1 MTKYQNNKNKKSGF
15 ENIVI
20 MIGSALWQLITLP
33 FKKKKSGDVIVR
45 WKEVQE
51 LMVKDDVHAWT
62 MAIIKADSIL
72 DSVLQKR
79 VSGNTVGERLKAMEN
94 KINRDTLQS
103 AWDAH
108 KVRNQIAH
116 GDKILSN
123 PPGTHIKSATKSPMA
138 IVISVKPKPKMQLR
152 ILEKR

>member
-116 GDKILSN
+116 GDNDISKTQAQDAIANFRKTLNSLSE
-123 PPGTHIKSATKSPMA
+123 
-138 IVISVKPKPKMQLR
+138 L
-152 ILEKR
+152 